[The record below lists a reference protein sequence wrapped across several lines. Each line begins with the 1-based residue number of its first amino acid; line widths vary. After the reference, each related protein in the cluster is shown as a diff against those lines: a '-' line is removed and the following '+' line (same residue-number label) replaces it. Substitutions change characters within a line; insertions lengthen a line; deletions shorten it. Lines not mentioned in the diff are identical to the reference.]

1 MLLYTA
7 FVAASETPI
16 HARHT
21 HDMSTIPDFND
32 SEMWTVQSTLNERYG
47 REMEVQLGD
56 TDVRLSLHTTDM
68 TPCPTLYW
76 QANDGCHFLVV
87 KTGAERYRCQ
97 FFYRVH
103 QMYGTGIDE
112 YDNLTECVVTLL
124 QMQADYAAKQRAKST
139 WH

>member
-1 MLLYTA
+1 
-7 FVAASETPI
+7 
-16 HARHT
+16 
-21 HDMSTIPDFND
+21 MSTIPDFND

-47 REMEVQLGD
+47 REMELQIGD

-76 QANDGCHFLVV
+76 QSDDGCHFLVV

-103 QMYGTGIDE
+103 QMFGTGIDE

-124 QMQADYAAKQRAKST
+124 QMQADYAAKQRAKSE
-139 WH
+139 